1 MLISNGGV
9 SKLRPSFV
17 FFSFYAIIVQ
27 SLFRKVH
34 LTVDHLYMK
43 KYPLKANIFRLGT

>member
-1 MLISNGGV
+1 MCQLIEA
-9 SKLRPSFV
+9 LARPSFV
-17 FFSFYAIIVQ
+17 LFPFFSIIVQ

-43 KYPLKANIFRLGT
+43 NIH